1 MILMSQFSSENES
14 GGSFSFKQFGQVNP
28 AFLWQPEQ
36 SEGLPLVANSVI
48 ANLPQ
53 LIVSFSYVAYSGM
66 FTSMLVSLELTRFL
80 RQHKGLRVSSPKGKQ
95 RSTYWLSIPFR
106 YSIPFAGIMTILHW
120 TMSESIF
127 LVRLNYFDIY
137 QRPYVDTGRH
147 PGYIQTLGWSPPAII
162 VSLVIGVACLAMSI
176 FIAHRKFP
184 SGMPLMSTCS
194 IAISAACH
202 RSAFEDSTITEQPLK
217 YGMLQDA
224 VGLGQ
229 ICAGFSAEHVNPLP
243 HYKIRTGQDRKSS
256 RTNTRG
262 SHKTHTSQMNKDHHE
277 ANNDYELGFL
287 QRYE

>member
-14 GGSFSFKQFGQVNP
+14 GGSFSFRQFGQVNP

-80 RQHKGLRVSSPKGKQ
+80 RQHRGLRVSSPKGSQ

-106 YSIPFAGIMTILHW
+106 YSIPFACVMTILHW

-127 LVRLNYFDIY
+127 IVRLNYFDIY
-137 QRPYVDTGRH
+137 QRPYVDSGRH

-162 VSLVIGVACLAMSI
+162 VSLIIGVMCLAVSI
-176 FIAHRKFP
+176 IIAHRKFP

-202 RSAFEDSTITEQPLK
+202 RSAFEDSAMTERPLK
-217 YGMLQDA
+217 YGMLPDA
-224 VGLGQ
+224 VESRQ
-229 ICAGFSAEHVNPLP
+229 IYAGFSASHVDPLP
-243 HYKIRTGQDRKSS
+243 HYKIRTGQERKAPSM
-256 RTNTRG
+256 N
-262 SHKTHTSQMNKDHHE
+262 SQARHAPHASETENGCHE
-277 ANNDYELGFL
+277 TDNDYELAFL
-287 QRYE
+287 HRHR